1 MRPQVVVTGAAQG
14 IGFATATALARDGF
28 AVVGWDIQ
36 DPQEDWEPAE
46 GATRPVWLRCDVTD
60 EKAIRDAASGLA
72 DVVGLV
78 NCAGVASYADAVLM
92 NEDEWDRFFSVDLKS
107 VWLVSKHVV
116 PLMRRSGRGSIV
128 NVSSIHARF
137 TLAGMFPY
145 AAAKSGVIGLTRSLA
160 LDLAPE
166 GIRVNAVSPGW
177 TRTRLVDEWFQQ
189 QPDPKA
195 ALAEVLAVHPMGR
208 IAEPAEIADVIAF
221 LVSDRSSAITGAEIC
236 ADVGLGARFAT

>member
-1 MRPQVVVTGAAQG
+1 MA
-14 IGFATATALARDGF
+14 ALARDGYT
-28 AVVGWDIQ
+28 VEGWDLL
-36 DPQEDWEPAE
+36 DPQEDWGGG
-46 GATRPVWLRCDVTD
+46 GAASEPVWRTVDVTD
-60 EKAIRDAASGLA
+60 ERAIRAAAAELS

-78 NCAGVASYADAVLM
+78 NCAGVASYADAVEM
-92 NEDEWDRFFSVDLKS
+92 EEEAWDRFFAVDLKS
-107 VWLVSKHVV
+107 VWLVSKHIV
-116 PLMRRSGRGSIV
+116 PLMRQSGRGAIV

-137 TLAGMFPY
+137 TLPGMFPY

-177 TRTRLVDEWFQQ
+177 TRTRLVDEWFRQQ
-189 QPDPKA
+189 SDPDA

-208 IAEPAEIADVIAF
+208 IAEPAEIADVIVY
-221 LVSDRSSAITGAEIC
+221 LISERSSAITGAEIS